1 MSSNVVD
8 PTSQITTTTPK
19 SSRKS
24 SKTTANRSPP
34 SDPST
39 SANYATATTTGSS
52 YMYNYNKDSWKSSVS
67 SRDSLSSLRDSLQ
80 GNAHVYAFSEI
91 AFATNNFLA
100 KRHHSSSSST
110 SWRCCIRDADVIVF
124 QRKLRRQIDT
134 SELQEKLSLI
144 CKSHYSSIIKLKGAS
159 TSGSCI
165 YLVYDYIH
173 GANLADCLRNP
184 RNPNFTVLSNWMSRI
199 QIATD
204 LAHGLDYIHNST
216 GLNMSFVHNHVKS
229 TSIIVTDVNFSAKIC
244 HFGTAELCGEMVEN
258 DTRSRSRDFKRSNSK
273 LMRVEGTRG
282 YMSPEYQLS
291 GVGTKKSDVYAFGV
305 VVLELLTGEEPL
317 KYVFDGEGGGYV
329 RVSVVETA
337 RAAVGGGGGGGV
349 RRWVDKR
356 LRDSYPADVVEK
368 LVGVALEC
376 LEEDPEKRP
385 DMGRVSGRV
394 SKLYLESRSWIEKM
408 GVPTDFT
415 VSLAPR

>member
-8 PTSQITTTTPK
+8 PTSQITATTPK

-39 SANYATATTTGSS
+39 SANHTTTTTGSS
-52 YMYNYNKDSWKSSVS
+52 YAYNYNKDSWKSSVS
-67 SRDSLSSLRDSLQ
+67 SRASLSSLRDSLQ
-80 GNAHVYAFSEI
+80 ENAHVYAFSEI
-91 AFATNNFLA
+91 AFAANNFLA
-100 KRHHSSSSST
+100 KRHHSSSSSA

-159 TSGSCI
+159 MSGSYI

-317 KYVFDGEGGGYV
+317 KYVFDGEGGGYF

-337 RAAVGGGGGGGV
+337 RAAVGSGGV

-356 LRDSYPADVVEK
+356 LRDSYPAEAVEK
-368 LVGVALEC
+368 LVGVALDC
-376 LEEDPEKRP
+376 VEEDPEKRP
-385 DMGRVSGRV
+385 DMGRVAGRV
-394 SKLYLESRSWIEKM
+394 SKLYLESRNWVEKM